1 MQAKFNLQTTP
12 VLYLY
17 LDYRESELQTHERL
31 LGSLLR
37 QLIKLGGSSSVSAEL
52 KTLYHKARK
61 RSSKPRK
68 ADILQ
73 LLRTQVSNYNRVYI
87 VVDALDEC
95 QFESE
100 LLNDIRTIHSEKI
113 SLMATSRTNENKIIG
128 DAIECDICHKY
139 TRIYFWCRQCT
150 KFPQT
155 DICQNCTGKN
165 PCKDPSHT
173 LEEPYSDVEME
184 VRIPGSVLRQFTESE
199 LEREVGYGSQ
209 QWDQRRY
216 TSRPGSTTLGRILEK
231 NPELKKRIPAVIV
244 EKSQGRFI
252 FARLYMKSLTK
263 PNLTLAQ
270 IKKILKNFPDQLDEL
285 YETNLQRMNQEEDR
299 ELAFLVLS
307 RVAFARRPLTL
318 RELQHALVLEPGQRD
333 IDEESCNEKET
344 ILSST
349 IGLVKTDSGHNP
361 TVRLF
366 SRTLLEYL
374 KKPEVIKKWFPNAEL
389 EMASACLTYL
399 HFSVFS
405 KPIDLRDEHEEFDA
419 KLERYPFFAYASQS
433 WGDHVRSAGSDSSI
447 KDDTVRLVND
457 HDRMAAYIQA
467 AWYTDRGSASSWDV
481 RKGIDGLHA
490 CAWFGLSSI
499 IPALE
504 RIDQNVDVQEETYK
518 QTPLMYACRAGHSE
532 VVRQLL
538 DLGASVKAIS
548 ERGRTPLFEAIEYRH
563 DEVVDLLLRN
573 RDIDLNL
580 MPEKIQYTA
589 LMLAVEPGYSEIVEL
604 LLKRPELSVNKQDPN
619 GQTAL
624 FLATRYC
631 DHYSMDRLSIVEFL
645 LQRPEIDLD
654 LADET
659 GLSPLNLAVKHELYR
674 VVERLLARGADPMLK
689 DGHGGGTA
697 ILRAIDS
704 GNIQIVELLLEHV
717 GDIELDRCLDDD
729 GRSLLHGACAQGT
742 PELVRLLKGK
752 NLDPNA
758 PDRNGLTPLH
768 EASRYGKVEVARAL
782 LEELGAEPTI
792 QDNFGR
798 TPFTLAWQY
807 RKTEI
812 MDLLRNNSKVIIK
825 QSDYSPEKRPLW
837 SLARLGDLDL
847 IRTTIAKN
855 NEHPPETEPGTNNTA
870 LHCCI
875 EESHNDILPLLLQG
889 GKIPPDQVNRYLRTP
904 LHLAAL
910 LGNLTAVTLLLDHG
924 ADVDLE
930 DKWNG
935 TALSLAWSNK
945 HPSISVLLIEKAD
958 AQIDTLKIY
967 TTSLFFD
974 CVEQGSITATQI
986 LLQQEP
992 SLLMQRNEGGLTAL
1006 QLAKDIYSDSHNNIS
1021 NSSSSV
1027 MISDARD
1034 DGDIE
1039 KNNKKKRE
1047 KEMVKFLQRR
1057 RSTYQ
1062 PAILDDAST
1071 AVASPELGMDD
1082 TSEYNSLASTP
1093 ALSSYR
1099 MNSESSS
1106 IGGLVFFPRVASGG
1120 LSIRTTTSTA
1130 ANDIVDENDEEEGR
1144 GLGLISSA

>member
-1 MQAKFNLQTTP
+1 M
-12 VLYLY
+12 Y
-17 LDYRESELQTHERL
+17 LDYRESELQTHNRL

-52 KTLYHKARK
+52 KTLYHKEARK

-73 LLRTQVSNYNRVYI
+73 LLRTQVNNYNRVYI

-95 QFESE
+95 SFGSE
-100 LLNDIRTIHSEKI
+100 LLNDIRNIHSEKI
-113 SLMATSRTNENKIIG
+113 SLMVTSRTNENKIIG
-128 DAIECDICHKY
+128 DAIECEICHNY

-150 KFPQT
+150 KIPQP

-173 LEEPYSDVEME
+173 LEEPYDEVEME

-199 LEREVGYGSQ
+199 LEREVAYGSQ

-299 ELAFLVLS
+299 ELAFLVFS

-349 IGLVKTDSGHNP
+349 IGLVKIDSGHNP

-447 KDDTVRLVND
+447 KEDTVRLVND

-504 RIDQNVDVQEETYK
+504 RIDQNVDVREETYK

-532 VVRQLL
+532 AVNQLL

-548 ERGRTPLFEAIEYRH
+548 ARGRTPLFEAIEHRH
-563 DEVVDLLLRN
+563 DEVVDLLLSN

-580 MPEKIQYTA
+580 IPEKIQYTA
-589 LMLAVEPGYSEIVEL
+589 LMLAVELGYSEIVEL
-604 LLKRPELSVNKQDPN
+604 LLKRAELNVNKQDPN

-624 FLATRYC
+624 FLATRFY
-631 DHYSMDRLSIVEFL
+631 DHYPMDRLSIIDLL

-654 LADET
+654 LADKT
-659 GLSPLNLAVKHELYR
+659 GLSPLNLAVKHELYQ

-704 GNIQIVELLLEHV
+704 GNIQIVELLLEYV
-717 GDIELDRCLDDD
+717 GEKDLDRCLDDD
-729 GRSLLHGACAQGT
+729 GRSLLHGACAHGA

-768 EASRYGKVEVARAL
+768 EASRHGKVEVARAL

-792 QDNFGR
+792 RDNFGR
-798 TPFTLAWQY
+798 TPFTVAWQY
-807 RKTEI
+807 RNTEI
-812 MDLLRNNSKVIIK
+812 MDLLRNCSKVIIK
-825 QSDYSPEKRPLW
+825 QSDYSPENRPLW

-855 NEHPPETEPGTNNTA
+855 KEHPPETEPCTNNTA

-875 EESHNDILPLLLQG
+875 EEFHNDILNLLLQG

-924 ADVDLE
+924 ADVDLQ

-935 TALSLAWSNK
+935 TALSLASSNQ

-958 AQIDTLKIY
+958 AHIDTLNIY
-967 TTSLFFD
+967 TTPLFFD
-974 CVEQGSITATQI
+974 CVKQGSITATQI
-986 LLQQEP
+986 LLQEDP
-992 SLLMQRNEGGLTAL
+992 SLLMQRNEDGLTAL
-1006 QLAKDIYSDSHNNIS
+1006 QLAKDIYSNSHNNIS
-1021 NSSSSV
+1021 NSSSSIMV
-1027 MISDARD
+1027 SDTRD

-1047 KEMVKFLQRR
+1047 KEMVKFLQRT

-1062 PAILDDAST
+1062 PTSIDDAST
-1071 AVASPELGMDD
+1071 VVASPELGMDD

-1093 ALSSYR
+1093 ALSSNR

-1130 ANDIVDENDEEEGR
+1130 ADDIVDENDEEGR

>member
-1 MQAKFNLQTTP
+1 MQAKFNLQNTP

-17 LDYRESELQTHERL
+17 LDYRESELQTHNRL

-61 RSSKPRK
+61 RSSALRK

-95 QFESE
+95 PFGLE
-100 LLNDIRTIHSEKI
+100 LLDDMRNIHSEKI
-113 SLMATSRTNENKIIG
+113 CLMVTSRTNENKIIG
-128 DAIECDICHKY
+128 DAIECDICHNY
-139 TRIYFWCRQCT
+139 TRIYFWCSQCLE
-150 KFPQT
+150 KL

-173 LEEPYSDVEME
+173 LFEPYTEIEME

-231 NPELKKRIPAVIV
+231 NPELKKRIPAAIV

-299 ELAFLVLS
+299 ELAFLVFS
-307 RVAFARRPLTL
+307 RVVFARRPLTL

-333 IDEESCNEKET
+333 FDEESCNEKET

-349 IGLVKTDSGHNP
+349 IGLIKIDSGHNP

-374 KKPEVIKKWFPNAEL
+374 KKPEVRKKWFQNAEL
-389 EMASACLTYL
+389 QMASACLTYL
-399 HFSVFS
+399 NFSVFS
-405 KPIDLRDEHEEFDA
+405 KPMNLRDEHEEFEA
-419 KLERYPFFAYASQS
+419 KLERYPFIAYASQS
-433 WGDHVRSAGSDSSI
+433 WGDHVRSAGPDTSI
-447 KDDTVRLVND
+447 NDDTVRLVND

-504 RIDQNVDVQEETYK
+504 RINQNVDVREETYK

-532 VVRQLL
+532 VVSQLL
-538 DLGASVKAIS
+538 DMGASVKAIS
-548 ERGRTPLFEAIEYRH
+548 TRGRTPLFEAIEHRH
-563 DEVVDLLLRN
+563 DEVVDLLLSS

-580 MPEKIQYTA
+580 ISEKIQDTA
-589 LMLAVEPGYSEIVEL
+589 LMLAVELGYSAIVEL
-604 LLKRPELSVNKQDPN
+604 LLKRADLNVNEQDPN

-624 FLATRYC
+624 FLATRYY
-631 DHYSMDRLSIVEFL
+631 DRSMDRLSIVDFL

-654 LADET
+654 LADKT
-659 GLSPLNLAVKHELYR
+659 GFSPLHLAVKHELYEI
-674 VVERLLARGADPMLK
+674 VERLLTKGADPMLK
-689 DGHGGGTA
+689 DGQSGGTA

-704 GNIQIVELLLEHV
+704 GNTPIVELLLQYV
-717 GDIELDRCLDDD
+717 GEQDLDRCVDDD
-729 GRSLLHGACAQGT
+729 GRSLLHGACAQGE
-742 PELVRLLKGK
+742 PRLVRLLKGK

-782 LEELGAEPTI
+782 LEELGAEPSI
-792 QDNFGR
+792 QDSFGR

-807 RKTEI
+807 EKTEI
-812 MDLLRNNSKVIIK
+812 MDLLQSNGKVIIK
-825 QSDYSPEKRPLW
+825 QSEYSPEKRPLW

-855 NEHPPETEPGTNNTA
+855 NERPPETEPGTNNTA

-875 EESHNDILPLLLQG
+875 EESHTEILPILLQD
-889 GKIPPDQVNRYLRTP
+889 GKIPLDQVNRYLRTP

-924 ADVDLE
+924 VDVDLE

-935 TALSLAWSNK
+935 TALSLACSNK

-958 AQIDTLKIY
+958 AQIDTLKIN
-967 TTSLFFD
+967 TISLFFD
-974 CVEQGSITATQI
+974 CVEEGSITATQI

-992 SLLMQRNEGGLTAL
+992 SLLMQRNEDGLTAL
-1006 QLAKDIYSDSHNNIS
+1006 QLAKDIYSHSHNTIS
-1021 NSSSSV
+1021 STTTPTA
-1027 MISDARD
+1027 SDTRD
-1034 DGDIE
+1034 GGDNE
-1039 KNNKKKRE
+1039 KNKKKKE
-1047 KEMVKFLQRR
+1047 KEMVKFLQRT

-1062 PAILDDAST
+1062 PTILDDAST
-1071 AVASPELGMDD
+1071 VVASPELGMDD
-1082 TSEYNSLASTP
+1082 TSEYNSLTSTP
-1093 ALSSYR
+1093 ALSSHR

-1120 LSIRTTTSTA
+1120 LSIRSTTTTA
-1130 ANDIVDENDEEEGR
+1130 EDIADENDDEEEEGK
-1144 GLGLISSA
+1144 GLGLVTSV